1 MWEAE
6 PVLYWRVKVNGSWRF
21 QKARAASVQPGLYA
35 VEPPRL
41 RHETE
46 SDEFEGESNE

>member
-6 PVLYWRVKVNGSWRF
+6 PVLYWRVKVNGKWTF
-21 QKARAASVQPGLYA
+21 QKARSASLQPGIYM

-41 RHETE
+41 LSVGGE
-46 SDEFEGESNE
+46 SDESE